1 MGFCGNFFKKKE
13 LEKLIKENVYNKELQ
28 DTYVR
33 EVLDEDKEFDD
44 DFDIVSFAGL
54 HDNKIKIDKLNNLFF
69 ILINNQSICQYIT
82 KLNILQF

>member
-44 DFDIVSFAGL
+44 DFDIDWEV
-54 HDNKIKIDKLNNLFF
+54 
-69 ILINNQSICQYIT
+69 
-82 KLNILQF
+82 